1 MDILNSVSD
10 KKNKNIILNVIA
22 AFLVK
27 GGSMIVSLFT
37 LPAYIRYFNDQTVL
51 GVWLT
56 LLSVL
61 NWVLSF
67 DLGIGNGLRN
77 HLTIAITE
85 NKQDDVKKYISSA
98 YMMIGIFSAAI
109 IIVAKIIF
117 PYINWNAI
125 FAVPE
130 NYISCRTM
138 KKAVEIVF
146 TGLMLQFFLRLINSV
161 LYALQLSSVNN
172 ALALLSNI
180 IILLAIN
187 IIPHTNAET
196 DLLRLAYVNILAVN
210 IPLVIATI
218 IVFLSKLKDC
228 KPRLLYYKKEYAR
241 TILGMGIV
249 FFVLQFASVLIGN
262 TNEFLISHF
271 CQVSDVVEYQ
281 PYYKLTNVCITIF
294 GLAMTPIWSAVTKG
308 MANKDFLW
316 IRRLYTSL
324 LGLAIV
330 AGVAMMGLVPLLP
343 YIVKVWLGDG
353 YVIKT
358 GYTILFVIYSAF
370 AIWNSVNSTIANG
383 LGVLKAQAIFLTFG
397 AILNIPLSY
406 ILAVATNSWIG
417 IVCANIISY
426 IPVCVIQP
434 VYLWRFLKTKN
445 NMGKDVV

>member
-109 IIVAKIIF
+109 IIAAKIIF

-138 KKAVEIVF
+138 KKAVDSIH
-146 TGLMLQFFLRLINSV
+146 RINAS
-161 LYALQLSSVNN
+161 
-172 ALALLSNI
+172 
-180 IILLAIN
+180 ILFAIN
-187 IIPHTNAET
+187 KFC
-196 DLLRLAYVNILAVN
+196 
-210 IPLVIATI
+210 VI
-218 IVFLSKLKDC
+218 
-228 KPRLLYYKKEYAR
+228 
-241 TILGMGIV
+241 
-249 FFVLQFASVLIGN
+249 
-262 TNEFLISHF
+262 
-271 CQVSDVVEYQ
+271 
-281 PYYKLTNVCITIF
+281 CITALFSQQCISTA
-294 GLAMTPIWSAVTKG
+294 LKYNYI
-308 MANKDFLW
+308 
-316 IRRLYTSL
+316 
-324 LGLAIV
+324 
-330 AGVAMMGLVPLLP
+330 AG
-343 YIVKVWLGDG
+343 D
-353 YVIKT
+353 
-358 GYTILFVIYSAF
+358 
-370 AIWNSVNSTIANG
+370 
-383 LGVLKAQAIFLTFG
+383 
-397 AILNIPLSY
+397 
-406 ILAVATNSWIG
+406 
-417 IVCANIISY
+417 
-426 IPVCVIQP
+426 
-434 VYLWRFLKTKN
+434 
-445 NMGKDVV
+445 

>member
-109 IIVAKIIF
+109 IIAAKIIF

-218 IVFLSKLKDC
+218 IVFFSKLKDC

-426 IPVCVIQP
+426 IPVCIIQP
-434 VYLWRFLKTKN
+434 VYLWRFLKTQN

>member
-1 MDILNSVSD
+1 
-10 KKNKNIILNVIA
+10 
-22 AFLVK
+22 
-27 GGSMIVSLFT
+27 
-37 LPAYIRYFNDQTVL
+37 
-51 GVWLT
+51 
-56 LLSVL
+56 
-61 NWVLSF
+61 
-67 DLGIGNGLRN
+67 
-77 HLTIAITE
+77 
-85 NKQDDVKKYISSA
+85 
-98 YMMIGIFSAAI
+98 
-109 IIVAKIIF
+109 
-117 PYINWNAI
+117 
-125 FAVPE
+125 
-130 NYISCRTM
+130 
-138 KKAVEIVF
+138 
-146 TGLMLQFFLRLINSV
+146 MLQFFLRLINSV

-218 IVFLSKLKDC
+218 IVFFSKLKDC

-406 ILAVATNSWIG
+406 ILAATTNSWIG

-426 IPVCVIQP
+426 IPVCVTQP
-434 VYLWRFLKTKN
+434 VYLWGFLKN
-445 NMGKDVV
+445 QSNMGRDET

>member
-426 IPVCVIQP
+426 IPACVIQP
-434 VYLWRFLKTKN
+434 VYLWRFLKTQN

>member
-1 MDILNSVSD
+1 M
-10 KKNKNIILNVIA
+10 
-22 AFLVK
+22 
-27 GGSMIVSLFT
+27 
-37 LPAYIRYFNDQTVL
+37 
-51 GVWLT
+51 
-56 LLSVL
+56 

-241 TILGMGIV
+241 TILGI
-249 FFVLQFASVLIGN
+249 
-262 TNEFLISHF
+262 
-271 CQVSDVVEYQ
+271 
-281 PYYKLTNVCITIF
+281 
-294 GLAMTPIWSAVTKG
+294 
-308 MANKDFLW
+308 
-316 IRRLYTSL
+316 
-324 LGLAIV
+324 
-330 AGVAMMGLVPLLP
+330 
-343 YIVKVWLGDG
+343 
-353 YVIKT
+353 
-358 GYTILFVIYSAF
+358 
-370 AIWNSVNSTIANG
+370 
-383 LGVLKAQAIFLTFG
+383 
-397 AILNIPLSY
+397 
-406 ILAVATNSWIG
+406 
-417 IVCANIISY
+417 
-426 IPVCVIQP
+426 
-434 VYLWRFLKTKN
+434 
-445 NMGKDVV
+445 